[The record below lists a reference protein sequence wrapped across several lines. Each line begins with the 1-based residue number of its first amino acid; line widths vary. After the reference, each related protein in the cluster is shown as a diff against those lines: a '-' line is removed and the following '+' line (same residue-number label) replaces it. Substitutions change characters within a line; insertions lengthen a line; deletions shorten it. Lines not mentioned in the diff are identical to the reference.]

1 MNIKEIDQLLSTF
14 LLSVLFFIGL
24 SFYFVFTDYKIL
36 NLHNEIIF
44 TYIVIPVMF
53 FVYWLLGKLRLNILF
68 DVCKWF

>member
-1 MNIKEIDQLLSTF
+1 MSIKEIEKLISTF

-44 TYIVIPVMF
+44 TYIVIPIMF

>member
-1 MNIKEIDQLLSTF
+1 MNEKEIEQLISTF

-24 SFYFVFTDYKIL
+24 SFYFVFTDFKIL

-44 TYIVIPVMF
+44 TYIIIPFMF